1 MQIMLL
7 LLLLLR
13 LTLQKIFLLSGSLTR
28 SYITTPRETG
38 SCAQQ
43 QQQQHADHELACYVI
58 QHAYV
63 TP

>member
-13 LTLQKIFLLSGSLTR
+13 LTLQNIFLLSGSLTR

-43 QQQQHADHELACYVI
+43 QQQHADHELACYVI
-58 QHAYV
+58 QHAYA